1 MKKDLLHLDY
11 MKFSN
16 EKVHVVI
23 VPKETLKQEFKFEYL
38 NKEYN
43 IQSRLPG
50 LLIDARFPMKVR
62 FTGNFAVDYFA
73 S

>member
-23 VPKETLKQEFKFEYL
+23 SPKELFKQEFKFDYL
-38 NKEYN
+38 GKEYDLQN
-43 IQSRLPG
+43 GLPG
-50 LLIDARFPMKVR
+50 LQIDARFPMKV
-62 FTGNFAVDYFA
+62 
-73 S
+73 